1 MGSPGRPHEHSDDEE
16 YEKRSGHVGFLG
28 TRMRVLTPRID
39 APMRRPNDVVDVTSG
54 ERSSL
59 FVLRAKGYFVTV
71 AVWVFPAPPR
81 ARAGRH

>member
-1 MGSPGRPHEHSDDEE
+1 MGSPGRTHEHSDDEE
-16 YEKRSGHVGFLG
+16 YERRSALVGFLD
-28 TRMRVLTPRID
+28 TRMRVLTRPID
-39 APMRRPNDVVDVTSG
+39 ALVRRPNDVVEVTSG